1 MPQRGGDNLIKRNGM
16 WYARIQVRGRDIRR
30 SLRTSSLVEAK
41 KRLHD
46 VLAQAEHFRFYGEA
60 RHTWKAAVV
69 EWASSGPEIAAGT
82 MKRYLV
88 SLGQLRGILDELYVD
103 EITMRTIAQI
113 SRRAGI
119 SNATRRRDITAV
131 SVVLRWCVAQ
141 NWREDNPAANWDR
154 SIIKERRDP
163 IILPETYDI
172 DCVVSA
178 APGNFAR
185 LIRFAQHTGTRE
197 EECASLERSQVDL
210 RRQALMLSKTKT
222 NRPRSVPLDERA
234 LGTLAGTPPRLGCP
248 FIFWHPPGDRYLN
261 VASRFVAIVKR
272 AQARA
277 KAEKRSLPRGFR
289 FHDLRHWYA
298 VDYLRRGGS
307 IYTLQQILGHSC
319 QNDRAVPRIFDA
331 RRAGTGQD
339 RDGTKP
345 GTVIAVCLLKCR
357 VRGG

>member
-1 MPQRGGDNLIKRNGM
+1 
-16 WYARIQVRGRDIRR
+16 
-30 SLRTSSLVEAK
+30 
-41 KRLHD
+41 
-46 VLAQAEHFRFYGEA
+46 
-60 RHTWKAAVV
+60 
-69 EWASSGPEIAAGT
+69 

-185 LIRFAQHTGTRE
+185 LIRFAQYTGM
-197 EECASLERSQVDL
+197 
-210 RRQALMLSKTKT
+210 RRGMCE
-222 NRPRSVPLDERA
+222 P
-234 LGTLAGTPPRLGCP
+234 GTLPGRPTPTSSDAVENQDEP
-248 FIFWHPPGDRYLN
+248 
-261 VASRFVAIVKR
+261 ASVGP
-272 AQARA
+272 AR
-277 KAEKRSLPRGFR
+277 
-289 FHDLRHWYA
+289 
-298 VDYLRRGGS
+298 
-307 IYTLQQILGHSC
+307 
-319 QNDRAVPRIFDA
+319 
-331 RRAGTGQD
+331 
-339 RDGTKP
+339 
-345 GTVIAVCLLKCR
+345 
-357 VRGG
+357 